1 MEDTNLGMKE
11 TTSRDYKEAI
21 INAKEELIKEGIFNF
36 KDVFIISLKY
46 LKENVLIK
54 KYIENRFEYII
65 IDEMQDVR
73 EWEYDVINEL
83 FENVTFQKIGDLN
96 QQIYDKTI
104 WKIENEL
111 KIKNSLRN
119 SINIAEFANHFEVK
133 NTGMKGKIQNNIK
146 VKVIVFNNDNINKVK
161 EIFGKQ
167 IIKHKLDEKENA
179 IFKMI
184 GAVRK
189 QHETKITLD
198 NYIDIETKPVK

>member
-1 MEDTNLGMKE
+1 MGIWC
-11 TTSRDYKEAI
+11 YKWI
-21 INAKEELIKEGIFNF
+21 IWKRYF
-36 KDVFIISLKY
+36 S
-46 LKENVLIK
+46 
-54 KYIENRFEYII
+54 
-65 IDEMQDVR
+65 
-73 EWEYDVINEL
+73 
-83 FENVTFQKIGDLN
+83 KIGDPN

-198 NYIDIETKPVK
+198 NYIDIETKPIKLSKVEYILKKNLNKYSIYKCMLETLYQAYKFVDLNNYAHIDNKDNFLRE

>member
-1 MEDTNLGMKE
+1 MILKNKIYTLEKKDFRFDEVYTDGIKIYYKNLNMEDTNLGMKE

-83 FENVTFQKIGDLN
+83 FENVTFQK
-96 QQIYDKTI
+96 
-104 WKIENEL
+104 
-111 KIKNSLRN
+111 
-119 SINIAEFANHFEVK
+119 
-133 NTGMKGKIQNNIK
+133 
-146 VKVIVFNNDNINKVK
+146 
-161 EIFGKQ
+161 
-167 IIKHKLDEKENA
+167 
-179 IFKMI
+179 
-184 GAVRK
+184 
-189 QHETKITLD
+189 
-198 NYIDIETKPVK
+198 